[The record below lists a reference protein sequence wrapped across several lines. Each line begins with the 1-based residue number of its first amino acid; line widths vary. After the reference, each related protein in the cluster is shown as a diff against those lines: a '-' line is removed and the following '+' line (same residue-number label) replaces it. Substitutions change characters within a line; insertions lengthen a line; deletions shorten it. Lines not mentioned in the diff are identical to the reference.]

1 MGSMDM
7 RRDLSHE
14 VSQHVVS
21 IDKKPKL
28 RKKKINTVSKL
39 LAFNEGRVLIG
50 REHKL
55 EIFITQT

>member
-1 MGSMDM
+1 
-7 RRDLSHE
+7 
-14 VSQHVVS
+14 
-21 IDKKPKL
+21 
-28 RKKKINTVSKL
+28 L